1 MPFLGNRGER
11 SFRQAV
17 TPIELYEES
26 EFFETLGA
34 AFQLTVD
41 EELSVSAMRNREM
54 FEERNQNVKSLIND
68 GVIDRERYTDPRGR
82 FDYDRLSNDLESTDF
97 SGLVKSSAALREER
111 NEMLRIR
118 RERNEKVIERGSGFA
133 QFLGM
138 GGGLLLDPVN
148 LASVGGGLFLTAA
161 RSGTVLGRAMY
172 GLKTEASLAAA
183 SEAAIQ
189 PLVFAHKNDIDSP
202 FSVGDALTN
211 IAVASTLGGALGF
224 GFGGIA
230 GYFGRAA
237 EKSREAFVNSL
248 PDKPIE
254 VETGNIIEAGTGEG
268 RVSVKTTYNKNQ
280 IDQIVKRSKEDRAA
294 LTEAKLLKRDQLE
307 EIQDQ
312 YDIGKIDSAE
322 KSRRMDDADALV
334 REIQEQ
340 IQKDD
345 IILDSIMDA
354 SGSKLFRAGVTK
366 IRALS
371 DLAEAFVV
379 ERPDTANN
387 ILAKELDEYLQQD
400 IEQQIANIPKAVSSL
415 RKDLER
421 LQKRDKTM
429 QSWIVSKG
437 GLNRKDFESSGNFDK
452 ANFNPKTSGLSV
464 GFWRSGN
471 QGLTVDGLIEALS
484 EDGTIAYN
492 FRFEEGIQ
500 PLMTNEAIEFVEG
513 IVANPRLLR
522 SAEARAEAENLERQ
536 ILEIENLTEADIREG
551 QLQQRFQ
558 SAQEGIATE
567 QQEALVRFEQVAQK
581 FEEDLLEPG
590 DFIPDR
596 DFADLNET
604 DIEIRDLERKVLESQ
619 GLSEVHDRNMAEYAR
634 LSDEDQN
641 VEIEIDGVERNIKDF
656 VDQQDKDLSALN
668 ELKRCVRGV

>member
-1 MPFLGNRGER
+1 
-11 SFRQAV
+11 
-17 TPIELYEES
+17 
-26 EFFETLGA
+26 
-34 AFQLTVD
+34 
-41 EELSVSAMRNREM
+41 
-54 FEERNQNVKSLIND
+54 
-68 GVIDRERYTDPRGR
+68 
-82 FDYDRLSNDLESTDF
+82 
-97 SGLVKSSAALREER
+97 
-111 NEMLRIR
+111 
-118 RERNEKVIERGSGFA
+118 
-133 QFLGM
+133 
-138 GGGLLLDPVN
+138 
-148 LASVGGGLFLTAA
+148 
-161 RSGTVLGRAMY
+161 
-172 GLKTEASLAAA
+172 
-183 SEAAIQ
+183 
-189 PLVFAHKNDIDSP
+189 
-202 FSVGDALTN
+202 
-211 IAVASTLGGALGF
+211 
-224 GFGGIA
+224 
-230 GYFGRAA
+230 
-237 EKSREAFVNSL
+237 
-248 PDKPIE
+248 
-254 VETGNIIEAGTGEG
+254 
-268 RVSVKTTYNKNQ
+268 
-280 IDQIVKRSKEDRAA
+280 
-294 LTEAKLLKRDQLE
+294 
-307 EIQDQ
+307 
-312 YDIGKIDSAE
+312 
-322 KSRRMDDADALV
+322 
-334 REIQEQ
+334 
-340 IQKDD
+340 
-345 IILDSIMDA
+345 
-354 SGSKLFRAGVTK
+354 
-366 IRALS
+366 
-371 DLAEAFVV
+371 
-379 ERPDTANN
+379 
-387 ILAKELDEYLQQD
+387 
-400 IEQQIANIPKAVSSL
+400 
-415 RKDLER
+415 
-421 LQKRDKTM
+421 M

-464 GFWRSGN
+464 GFWRSGK

-567 QQEALVRFEQVAQK
+567 QKAALVRFEQVAQK